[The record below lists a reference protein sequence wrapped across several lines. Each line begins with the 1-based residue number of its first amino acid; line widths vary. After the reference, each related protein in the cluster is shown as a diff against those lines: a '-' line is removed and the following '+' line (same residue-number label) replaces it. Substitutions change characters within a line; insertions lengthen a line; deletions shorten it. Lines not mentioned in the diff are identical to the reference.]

1 MVPGSDKGTKYS
13 RTDLEKIRKRAREIW
28 ARKRESF
35 NTALNDWLQA
45 EQELKAG
52 NKLEHTRSDQYTGEE
67 IAKIKERAQ
76 AIRDMK
82 VRSLH
87 TAFDDW
93 IEAEQELK
101 EELTKKINILDLF
114 DMWFLRVSPRVASL
128 LNEETP
134 VRHGIFDSELGK
146 EYVEL
151 MSECIK

>member
-1 MVPGSDKGTKYS
+1 MVQGSDKGNKYS
-13 RTDLEKIRKRAREIW
+13 QTDLEKIRKRAREIW
-28 ARKRESF
+28 SRKRESF

-52 NKLEHTRSDQYTGEE
+52 NALEHTRSDQYTASE

-101 EELTKKINILDLF
+101 EELTKKINILELF

-128 LNEETP
+128 LDEETP

>member
-1 MVPGSDKGTKYS
+1 MVQKSEGKKKYS
-13 RTDLEKIRKRAREIW
+13 KADLEKIRKRAREIW

-52 NKLEHTRSDQYTGEE
+52 NALEHTRSDQYTPAE

-76 AIRDMK
+76 AIRDGK

-101 EELTKKINILDLF
+101 EELTKKINTLELF
-114 DMWFLRVSPRVASL
+114 DMWFLRVSPRVATL
-128 LNEETP
+128 LNEDP
-134 VRHGIFDSELGK
+134 SVQHGIFDSELGK

-151 MSECIK
+151 MSECMR